1 MPYVSQAEADW
12 AAAEKVWED
21 MEAELDAKPP
31 GREAHGKAPGGVN
44 GAAEPAQGTTGAAPA
59 RGRASTVAHPTL
71 SYTNLLENPA
81 DAVAMLDRSGY
92 MLVTDVCTSAEAAYH
107 LDAIAREHD
116 SALLMEHRAAAAAA
130 VPGAKGCSLLKR
142 HGFAYMKSV
151 QDCRT
156 TIGKDRVAK
165 VFAALLST
173 GGTSVSAEELVMSCD
188 AIAWAVNGVTASRM
202 GVTKELRENKHTKWL
217 AEKQHGST
225 LRMHTDIVPGS
236 KGFLYQQELRKAGF
250 LPSSLQS
257 CLNLMETTVSSPTFV
272 CAEMSS
278 NELSELQKR
287 IGTGQ
292 GSKDLYSLTPSDVAE
307 FEICERFRYVDVP
320 AGALTL
326 WKSELPHSNSRGDP
340 RVYKNLPP
348 GEPSRCGVMMCFG
361 PRVLQ
366 TEEELLKKLE
376 MAEKGWSHD
385 HWPCHAS
392 GNGNNFRGLGSNHNK
407 FKDSAAVALTDTQ
420 LRLLG
425 CRKRDAEHQPL
436 DARSNKRRNEL
447 DS

>member
-1 MPYVSQAEADW
+1 MPDVSQAELDW
-12 AAAEKVWED
+12 TAAEKAWED
-21 MEAELDAKPP
+21 MGAELDAQPP
-31 GREAHGKAPGGVN
+31 RVAAALDEVPDGAH
-44 GAAEPAQGTTGAAPA
+44 GAAEPAQGTTAAPTRA
-59 RGRASTVAHPTL
+59 RAPAAAHPTL
-71 SYTNLLENPA
+71 SYTDLLENPA
-81 DAVAMLDRSGY
+81 EAVAMLDRSGY
-92 MLVTDVCTSAEAAYH
+92 MVVMDVCTSAEAAYH
-107 LDAIAREHD
+107 LDAISREHD
-116 SALLMEHRAAAAAA
+116 CALLMEHRAEGAAA

-173 GGTSVSAEELVMSCD
+173 GGTSVSAQELVMSCD
-188 AIAWAVNGVTASRM
+188 AIAWAVNGVTATPM
-202 GVTKELRENKHTKWL
+202 GVRKELRENKHTKWL
-217 AEKQHGST
+217 AEKQYGST

-236 KGFLYQQELRKAGF
+236 KGYLYQQELRKAGF

-278 NELSELQKR
+278 KELSELQKR
-287 IGTGQ
+287 VGTQ
-292 GSKDLYSLTPSDVAE
+292 ASKDLYSLTPSDIAE
-307 FEICERFRYVDVP
+307 FEICERFRYVNVP
-320 AGALTL
+320 AGSLTL

-340 RVYKNLPP
+340 RLYKNLPP

-407 FKDSAAVALTDTQ
+407 FKDSAAVALTDAQ
-420 LRLLG
+420 RRLLG
-425 CRKRDAEHQPL
+425 YKRDAESQPL
-436 DARSNKRRNEL
+436 CPRSNKRRSEL